1 MNSAQSL
8 VYEAIDEINLDSSMD
23 IKIEKNADFLLLD
36 DQSSIDSLTLV
47 NLFVG
52 IEALLELRLRKTI
65 SIVNEESFQSDA
77 YPFKSVGNLIN
88 YVDTLI
94 Q

>member
-88 YVDTLI
+88 
-94 Q
+94 